1 MEDAKTIFGR
11 RLRLVRKSRGLT
23 LEKLGQAADIGFKH
37 VADIEKGN
45 KAPSFDAIDRLA
57 RALKVSPYELFLPYA
72 TNNRLLDQA
81 FQKHI
86 QEIEKNGPA
95 GLKRFLVVVLPL
107 LRQMDAD
114 HQLNRRQKA
123 N

>member
-1 MEDAKTIFGR
+1 MEEVKTIFGR

-37 VADIEKGN
+37 VADIEKGH

-72 TNNRLLDQA
+72 ADNRLLDQA
-81 FQKHI
+81 FQRLI
-86 QEIEKNGPA
+86 QEIEKNGRA

-107 LRQMDAD
+107 LRQMDAE
-114 HQLNRRQKA
+114 HQTDRA
-123 N
+123 D